1 MLKQIPKY
9 FFKSTKVVFK
19 NEARKGMLKGI
30 ELLNKA
36 TQSTLG
42 PKVTL
47 ISTSN
52 IIKS

>member
-1 MLKQIPKY
+1 
-9 FFKSTKVVFK
+9 
-19 NEARKGMLKGI
+19 MLKGI

-47 ISTSN
+47 NFASK